1 MPSASSF
8 LGVGVFLSVNL
19 SDFLS
24 VNLFLR
30 GGDLMKQMNLKTLA
44 VVGAMAIVMISATAV
59 TAVAGPGYW
68 RFEEASG
75 NAIDEEGN
83 ANGTWNWL
91 AGTAS
96 HSGTIFGSPVP
107 LTGATNTQSMEFSGL
122 NSGDRVNMG
131 TSPEPDASDFTLE
144 AWVNLRTDGADNYPL
159 IAGKL
164 ITGSHLDRGFELMA
178 RPDGPAGPGQWN
190 ARFAIRFGGSQDQVF
205 SPDLDYDT
213 WYHLAG
219 VREGTGADAVKLYVD
234 GVLAGTAST
243 AHTSLTSGQ
252 NFTVG
257 GSTTNGS
264 REFDGFIDEVRFTR
278 SALQPS
284 QFLNI
289 PEPGSA
295 ALLLMGISVL
305 LGFRKR

>member
-1 MPSASSF
+1 
-8 LGVGVFLSVNL
+8 
-19 SDFLS
+19 
-24 VNLFLR
+24 
-30 GGDLMKQMNLKTLA
+30 
-44 VVGAMAIVMISATAV
+44 
-59 TAVAGPGYW
+59 
-68 RFEEASG
+68 
-75 NAIDEEGN
+75 
-83 ANGTWNWL
+83 
-91 AGTAS
+91 
-96 HSGTIFGSPVP
+96 
-107 LTGATNTQSMEFSGL
+107 
-122 NSGDRVNMG
+122 
-131 TSPEPDASDFTLE
+131 
-144 AWVNLRTDGADNYPL
+144 
-159 IAGKL
+159 
-164 ITGSHLDRGFELMA
+164 
-178 RPDGPAGPGQWN
+178 
-190 ARFAIRFGGSQDQVF
+190 
-205 SPDLDYDT
+205 
-213 WYHLAG
+213 
-219 VREGTGADAVKLYVD
+219 VKLYVD